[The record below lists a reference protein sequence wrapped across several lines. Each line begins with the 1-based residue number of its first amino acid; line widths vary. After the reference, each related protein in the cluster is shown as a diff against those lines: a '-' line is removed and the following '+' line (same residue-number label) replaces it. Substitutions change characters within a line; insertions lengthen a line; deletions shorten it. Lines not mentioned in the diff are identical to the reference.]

1 MDSVTVASGPIGGLK
16 TYTNKQPQKGTTPK
30 ITISFGDRLQKNIDN
45 DHILIG
51 FMNIKNL
58 PKSWTGQKN
67 RLITPHYWLKLQPLR
82 TGRKGGTLYLTN
94 LRQQQTH
101 RVQGHFMHQQ
111 IDAKVG
117 YNLHSRISWFYQT
130 NRKIS
135 LITGNFIGSR
145 KKSNSNQ

>member
-58 PKSWTGQKN
+58 PKS
-67 RLITPHYWLKLQPLR
+67 
-82 TGRKGGTLYLTN
+82 
-94 LRQQQTH
+94 
-101 RVQGHFMHQQ
+101 
-111 IDAKVG
+111 
-117 YNLHSRISWFYQT
+117 
-130 NRKIS
+130 
-135 LITGNFIGSR
+135 
-145 KKSNSNQ
+145 